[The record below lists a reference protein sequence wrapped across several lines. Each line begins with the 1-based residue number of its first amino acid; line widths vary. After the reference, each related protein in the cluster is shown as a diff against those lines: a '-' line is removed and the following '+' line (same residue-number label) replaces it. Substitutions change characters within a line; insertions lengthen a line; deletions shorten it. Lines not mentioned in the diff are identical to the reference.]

1 MDFTSN
7 QREAIMHKDG
17 PMIVL
22 AGPGSG
28 KTMVLTHRIKELI
41 CTHKVSPSN
50 ILVVTFTK
58 AAAVE
63 MEERFHLMVQ
73 EETLPSGRVSFGT
86 FHSIFFKIIRFAYHY
101 EAGQIIKE
109 EQKKAFLKEAVRGQE
124 IEIDDETEF
133 ISGIISE
140 ISMVKSELMELDHY
154 YSNNCPSDIF
164 RQLYSAYEEYLRDNR
179 LIDFDDMQVICYR
192 LFKERPDIL
201 AAWQKKYQ
209 YILVDE
215 FQDICRI
222 QYELVKML
230 ALPKNNLFIV
240 GDDDQ
245 SIYRFRGARPEIM
258 LGFEKDYPNAKRVLL
273 DVNYRCDANIVSASL
288 KVIEKNKKRFNKK
301 IRPNRPIAHKIE
313 TRRFPDSIKEN
324 LQIVKEIQ
332 KFHEQGVAYEDVAVL
347 FRTNRC
353 VVGLVQKLM
362 EYNIPFQMRDAMPN
376 LYEHWIS
383 KNILTYIHVALG
395 DCSRENFLQIAN
407 RPNRYIKRDA
417 LNQKEV
423 TFESLY
429 RYYSDKAWMV
439 ERIEQFEYD
448 ISMLKKLSPYTAIE
462 YIQKNIGY
470 EEYLKEYASFRRLKP
485 KELLEI
491 VDELKESAKGFKTY
505 REWFD
510 YIEEYIEELKRQASS
525 QREKK
530 EGVVLSTMHSAK
542 GLEFPYVY
550 IIDVNEGTIPHEKA
564 STEDD
569 LEEERRLFYVAMTRA
584 KEYLYVCCTKEKFSK
599 AQKISRFIREYLV
612 EEKKK

>member
-1 MDFTSN
+1 MNFTSS
-7 QREAIMHKDG
+7 QKEAIMHKSG
-17 PMIVL
+17 PMMVL

-41 CTHKVSPSN
+41 CTHNVSPSN

-58 AAAVE
+58 AAALE
-63 MEERFHLMVQ
+63 MEERFELMVKDK
-73 EETLPSGRVSFGT
+73 TLPAGRVSFGT

-101 EAGQIIKE
+101 QGSQIIREDQKIRFFKE
-109 EQKKAFLKEAVRGQE
+109 VVRGQE

-133 ISGIISE
+133 ISGMVSE
-140 ISMVKSELMELDHY
+140 ISLVKSELMDLDHY
-154 YSNNCPSDIF
+154 YSSNCPSDIF
-164 RQLYSAYEEYLRDNR
+164 RQIYNAYDEYLRENH

-201 AAWQKKYQ
+201 SAWQKKYQ

-222 QYELVKML
+222 QYEIIKML
-230 ALPKNNLFIV
+230 ASPRNNLFIV

-258 LGFEKDYPNAKRVLL
+258 LGFEKDYPDAKRVLL
-273 DVNYRCDANIVSASL
+273 DVNYRCDANVVEASL
-288 KVIEKNKKRFNKK
+288 KVIAKNKKRFDKK
-301 IRPNRPIAHKIE
+301 IVPSREATFPVL
-313 TRRFPDSIKEN
+313 TRRFPNALKEN
-324 LQIVKEIQ
+324 MQIVKEIRTLY
-332 KFHEQGVAYEDVAVL
+332 ESGTAYEDIAVL

-353 VVGLVQKLM
+353 AIGLVQKLM
-362 EYNIPFQMRDAMPN
+362 EYNIPFQLRDALPN

-383 KNILTYIHVALG
+383 KNILTYIRVALG

-407 RPNRYIKRDA
+407 RPNRYIKRD
-417 LNQKEV
+417 
-423 TFESLY
+423 SLSEREISFSQLY
-429 RYYSDKAWMV
+429 QYYQDKAWMM

-448 ISMLKKLSPYTAIE
+448 IQMLRKLGPYTAIE

-470 EEYLKEYASFRRLKP
+470 EEYLKEYAQFRRLKP
-485 KELLEI
+485 KELLEV
-491 VDELKESAKGFKTY
+491 VDELKETAKEFKTY
-505 REWFD
+505 QEWFD
-510 YIEEYIEELKRQASS
+510 YIDEYIEELKRQAMS
-525 QREKK
+525 QREQK

-542 GLEFPYVY
+542 GLEFSYVY
-550 IIDVNEGTIPHEKA
+550 IIDANEGTIPHEKA

-584 KEYLYVCCTKEKFSK
+584 KDHLRICCTKEKFSK
-599 AQKISRFIREYLV
+599 VQKVSRFVSEYIK
-612 EEKKK
+612 EKS